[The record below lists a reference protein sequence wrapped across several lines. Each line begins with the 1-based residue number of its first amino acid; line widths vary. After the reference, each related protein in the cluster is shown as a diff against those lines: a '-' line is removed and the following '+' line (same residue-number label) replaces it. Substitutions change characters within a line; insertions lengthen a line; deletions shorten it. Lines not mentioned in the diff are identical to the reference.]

1 MPRGGDA
8 EGHGKE
14 KATMAR
20 IEFCPY
26 CKSSQPEQAAE
37 EDGAEGFCQVCGYP
51 LRAAPTEPGPFRPA
65 TILWI
70 DDDQLLLSFCCEALN
85 QRGYRTLAAPDG
97 PTGIETAK
105 AERPDLIILDV
116 VMPGM
121 DGIEVCRRLRAAPET
136 RTTPIILLT
145 AFHGPKVSLKGRQ
158 AGANSTIRKP
168 FGPEHIINAI
178 GKILGPK
185 APRLTL

>member
-1 MPRGGDA
+1 MA
-8 EGHGKE
+8 EV
-14 KATMAR
+14 
-20 IEFCPY
+20 EFCPY
-26 CKSSQPEQAAE
+26 CKSSQPERSGE
-37 EDGAEGFCQVCGYP
+37 GDRSEGFCQVCGYP
-51 LRAAPTEPGPFRPA
+51 LRVEPTAPEAFRPA

-70 DDDQLLLSFCCEALN
+70 DDDRLLLSFCCEALHR
-85 QRGYRTLAAPDG
+85 RGYRILVAADG
-97 PTGIETAK
+97 PSGIETAK

-121 DGIEVCRRLRAAPET
+121 NGLEVCRRLRAERET
-136 RTTPIILLT
+136 KDTPIVLVT
-145 AFHGPKVSLKGRQ
+145 AFHSPTLSVRGRA

-185 APRLTL
+185 APRPTL

>member
-1 MPRGGDA
+1 
-8 EGHGKE
+8 
-14 KATMAR
+14 MAR

-26 CKSSQPEQAAE
+26 CKSSQPEQPAE
-37 EDGAEGFCQVCGYP
+37 ADGPEGFCQICGYP
-51 LRAAPTEPGPFRPA
+51 LQVEPTEPTPFRPA

-85 QRGYRTLAAPDG
+85 QHGYRTLVAADG
-97 PTGIETAK
+97 PRGIETART
-105 AERPDLIILDV
+105 ERPDLILLDV

-121 DGIEVCRRLRAAPET
+121 DGIEVCRRLRADPQT
-136 RTTPIILLT
+136 KTTPIILLT
-145 AFHGPKVSLKGRQ
+145 AFHGPKLSLKGRQ
-158 AGANSTIRKP
+158 AGATSTIRKP

-185 APRLTL
+185 ARRPRL